1 MTTILTTR
9 TAHWDICRHR
19 RFERNDRQIKTAGG
33 TELQGQLQARDRSE
47 TIKYDAFSTF
57 FDTMRMVS
65 SCVRQCT
72 LQIYLPAVW
81 VLRQNNIKVC
91 SIDMFLEKA

>member
-33 TELQGQLQARDRSE
+33 TELQGQLQPCTAFADSRFGSRGRLAKLVAVLFVLVHLVVRDSLAGHAVYLR
-47 TIKYDAFSTF
+47 F
-57 FDTMRMVS
+57 VS
-65 SCVRQCT
+65 
-72 LQIYLPAVW
+72 
-81 VLRQNNIKVC
+81 
-91 SIDMFLEKA
+91 KAQR